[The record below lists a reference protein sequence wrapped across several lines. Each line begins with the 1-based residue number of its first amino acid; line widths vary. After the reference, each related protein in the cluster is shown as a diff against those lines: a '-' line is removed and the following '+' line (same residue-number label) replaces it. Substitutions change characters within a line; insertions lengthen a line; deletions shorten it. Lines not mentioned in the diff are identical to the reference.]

1 MKPSRFL
8 LAGLAVSAAGV
19 LSAKIVTRPVAY
31 EHAGVK
37 LWTLDLV
44 AIRKLNNA
52 GVEIPGV
59 KRVVEKVRATR
70 GF

>member
-1 MKPSRFL
+1 
-8 LAGLAVSAAGV
+8 
-19 LSAKIVTRPVAY
+19 
-31 EHAGVK
+31 VK